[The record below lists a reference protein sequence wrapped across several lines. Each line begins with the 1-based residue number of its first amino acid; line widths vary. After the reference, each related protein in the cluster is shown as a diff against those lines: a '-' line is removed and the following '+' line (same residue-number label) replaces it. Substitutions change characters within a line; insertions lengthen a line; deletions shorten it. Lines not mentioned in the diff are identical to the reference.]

1 MKMQDREN
9 RWDTNNNLCANYMS
23 KYKDEITFD
32 RGKSL
37 GHVGVGG
44 GQRGNDDMY
53 SKSCKDK
60 QIVAGMTYCPVDE
73 RFGVSYSTTE
83 VCTV

>member
-1 MKMQDREN
+1 M
-9 RWDTNNNLCANYMS
+9 
-23 KYKDEITFD
+23 
-32 RGKSL
+32 
-37 GHVGVGG
+37 GVGG

-83 VCTV
+83 VCTVYCVEGQLLKYKSLLVVWRQ